1 MKLHIFSKKK
11 SVFSPH
17 APHIKIIAVPS
28 IGEFQAGKSSF
39 RFEYCRHR
47 SRHRYIF
54 DFNSVTLTGFCG
66 GGGFGFILKDANHGQ
81 AVKYLARE
89 ADLRVLNHLHSLGL
103 DDLISAVGKRRARAN
118 KQVRR

>member
-1 MKLHIFSKKK
+1 MKLHTFRNKK
-11 SVFSPH
+11 SVLNPH
-17 APHIKIIAVPS
+17 APFVKIITVPPF
-28 IGEFQAGKSSF
+28 GEFQAGKSSF
-39 RFEYCRHR
+39 IFEYRRYR

-81 AVKYLARE
+81 AEKYLAEE

-103 DDLISAVGKRRARAN
+103 NDLVSAVGKKRERIYRA
-118 KQVRR
+118 K